1 MAWSAVASAVT
12 TIGKLLTDEA
22 VYLWGVEK
30 QVDRLQTKLKWM
42 QSLLLEA
49 DVKQHDD
56 ERIRLL
62 VAEIREL
69 AYDAEDVI
77 EDFALRIGSKKKAG
91 LSGCIKRSACLLKDG
106 WTLHETRSKIEEI
119 FEKILDLLGRL
130 QVYGVKGLRD
140 GDGSSSFIAKQEL
153 RRPYPH
159 IIDQNYVERNDGDI
173 EKLVSELVE
182 GTQFKVVSIWGMG
195 GLGKT
200 TLAKKLYHHSR
211 VTSRFEHRAFVF
223 VSQQFQTRKVWK
235 DILSDL
241 GKLGENDGKLTD
253 VALASKLFNLL
264 KDEKCLV
271 TLDDVW
277 SSEAWDRLKPA
288 FPVARGIH
296 SNSKIL
302 LTSRNKEI
310 VSQTDASVYLY
321 ELPILNDEESWELFQ
336 KIAFPSDSTD
346 KTVDGEIKE
355 FRQDKGKR
363 RADDTVD
370 GEIKELGQDKGRQCA
385 DDTVDD
391 KKKKLG
397 QDNGKRRVD
406 DTVDDKK
413 KELGK
418 DEGKQCADDKKK
430 ELGKVMVEQ
439 CGGLPLAII
448 LLGGILANKSSLDE
462 WQKVSENVKS
472 YLNRSKVQGQGTRE
486 VLALSYDD
494 LPAHLRSCFLYLS
507 HFPEDY
513 QIEAERLIQLWVA
526 EGIVSSTEEG
536 DGEWGVAEDVA
547 ENYLMELAE
556 RCMIQ
561 VRDRDVVTSKVET
574 IQMHDLIRDL
584 CLSKAKEENF
594 VFIVDESNA
603 FSLSTI
609 RKVRRVSMHE
619 LFETK
624 YIRCPNLRSLSFFNK
639 RHLREL
645 FEVETPSACTKSPF
659 SRLHCFWDILAAYI
673 SFLKARGFWVHIFIN
688 LKLIRV
694 LNYEG
699 RKTYADCKLIGDIGN
714 LIHLRFLSLV
724 GIVFRSTKLPSS
736 LGNLR
741 CLQTLDLQIR
751 EKDIHVPDVIWR
763 MEELRHLY
771 LPYCCDDKTKLRL
784 DTLRK
789 LLTLV
794 NFKTKNCYLKDLS
807 NMTKLRELLIQGPFE
822 IEDFNE
828 ELDNNPPIIRSK
840 YLHTLYIFSE
850 RIDIRHLTCLLSSC
864 VSICK
869 LTIRAVISK
878 LPEHLSSN
886 LAYIRLENCKLQE
899 DPMPTLEKLPNL
911 RFLKFVRKPFIGK
924 QMCCSAQG
932 FPKLES
938 LSLCDLK
945 MLEQWKVDKGAMP
958 CLRQLEIENCEK
970 LKMLPDELRF
980 ITTLQELETKKMP
993 KEFHDKVVQGGQDS
1007 DEVQDIWSY
1016 SRTYKRRYTTNSEG
1030 GDRSSIWI

>member
-119 FEKILDLLGRL
+119 FEKILDLIGRL

-211 VTSRFEHRAFVF
+211 VTSHFEHRAFVF

-235 DILSDL
+235 DIISDL
-241 GKLGENDGKLTD
+241 GELGENDGKLTD

-271 TLDDVW
+271 ILDDVW

-302 LTSRNKEI
+302 LTSRTETI
-310 VSQTDASVYLY
+310 VSHADAGVYSY
-321 ELPILNDEESWELFQ
+321 ELPILNPQESWELFE
-336 KIAFPSDSTD
+336 KIAFPPSDSTD
-346 KTVDGEIKE
+346 KTVYGEIKELRQDKGKRRADDTVDGEIKE
-355 FRQDKGKR
+355 LRQDKGKR

-370 GEIKELGQDKGRQCA
+370 GEIKELGQGKGKQCA
-385 DDTVDD
+385 DDTD
-391 KKKKLG
+391 
-397 QDNGKRRVD
+397 
-406 DTVDDKK
+406 
-413 KELGK
+413 
-418 DEGKQCADDKKK
+418 DDKKK

-439 CGGLPLAII
+439 CGGLPLAI
-448 LLGGILANKSSLDE
+448 LVLGGILATKSSLNE
-462 WQKVSENVKS
+462 WDRVSENVKS
-472 YLNRSKVQGQGTRE
+472 YLNRSKVQGQGTME

-547 ENYLMELAE
+547 EHYLTELAE

-624 YIRCPNLRSLSFFNK
+624 YIRCPNLRSLSFFNTS
-639 RHLREL
+639 EL
-645 FEVETPSACTKSPF
+645 EELYEVEIPSACVEGPF
-659 SRLHCFWDILAAYI
+659 SRLHCFWDILSTYI
-673 SFLKARGFWVHIFIN
+673 RFLKARGFWVHIFIN
-688 LKLIRV
+688 LKLLRV

-699 RKTYADCKLIGDIGN
+699 RKTYVDCKLIGDIGN
-714 LIHLRFLSLV
+714 LIHLRFLSLK
-724 GIVFRSTKLPSS
+724 GLKFTNSKLPSS

-741 CLQTLDLQIR
+741 CLQTLDLR
-751 EKDIHVPDVIWR
+751 LNEFCDIHVPDVIWR

-771 LPYCCDDKTKLRL
+771 LPIICDDTTKLRL
-784 DTLRK
+784 DTLGN

-794 NFKTKNCYLKDLS
+794 NFNTENCYMKDLS
-807 NMTKLRELLIQGPFE
+807 YMTKLRELLIRGAFK

-828 ELDNNPPIIRSK
+828 ELKIRSK
-840 YLHTLYIFSE
+840 HLHTLIISNWGE
-850 RIDIRHLTCLLSSC
+850 MIDPRSLTHLLSSC
-864 VSICK
+864 GSICK
-869 LTIRAVISK
+869 LLMDAKIRK
-878 LPEHLSSN
+878 LPEHHYLSSN
-886 LAYIRLENCKLQE
+886 LTYIYLRRCKLQE

-911 RFLKFVRKPFIGK
+911 RFLVFGDDSFNGER
-924 QMCCSAQG
+924 MCCSAKG

-938 LSLCDLK
+938 LSLTSLGK
-945 MLEQWKVDKGAMP
+945 LEQWKVDKGAMP
-958 CLRQLEIENCEK
+958 CLRRLMIGPCRKLE
-970 LKMLPDELRF
+970 MLPDELWF
-980 ITTLQELETKKMP
+980 ITTLQELEIRSMP
-993 KEFHDKVVQGGQDS
+993 LEFHDKVVQGGQDL
-1007 DEVQDIWSY
+1007 DGLQDISSY
-1016 SRTYKRRYTTNSEG
+1016 SRTYKRRYTTNSEVI
-1030 GDRSSIWI
+1030 SKSLL

>member
-1 MAWSAVASAVT
+1 MAWSAVASAGK

-30 QVDRLQTKLKWM
+30 QVDRLQSELKWM
-42 QSLLLEA
+42 QSSLLEA

-119 FEKILDLLGRL
+119 FEKILDLVRRL

-173 EKLVSELVE
+173 EKLVSKLVE
-182 GTQFKVVSIWGMG
+182 EGTPCMVVSINGIG

-211 VTSRFEHRAFVF
+211 VTSHFRHRAFVY
-223 VSQQFQTRKVWK
+223 VSQQFQTRRVWE
-235 DILSDL
+235 DILSGL
-241 GKLGENDGKLTD
+241 GNFGENDRKLNNE
-253 VALASKLFNLL
+253 ALASKLSDLL
-264 KDEKCLV
+264 KLEKCLV
-271 TLDDVW
+271 ILDDVW

-346 KTVDGEIKE
+346 
-355 FRQDKGKR
+355 
-363 RADDTVD
+363 
-370 GEIKELGQDKGRQCA
+370 
-385 DDTVDD
+385 
-391 KKKKLG
+391 
-397 QDNGKRRVD
+397 
-406 DTVDDKK
+406 
-413 KELGK
+413 
-418 DEGKQCADDKKK
+418 DEKKK
-430 ELGKVMVEQ
+430 ELGKVIVEQ
-439 CGGLPLAII
+439 CGGLPLAIVV
-448 LLGGILANKSSLDE
+448 LGGILATKSSLNE
-462 WQKVSENVKS
+462 WDRVSENVKS

-547 ENYLMELAE
+547 EHYLTELAE

-639 RHLREL
+639 RYLNEL
-645 FEVETPSACTKSPF
+645 FRLETPSACLEGGPF
-659 SRLHCFWDILAAYI
+659 SGLSCFWYIWAAYI
-673 SFLKARGFWVHIFIN
+673 SFLKARGFSVHIFIN
-688 LKLIRV
+688 LKLLRV

-751 EKDIHVPDVIWR
+751 VKDIHVPDVIWR

-822 IEDFNE
+822 IEDFNVE

-850 RIDIRHLTCLLSSC
+850 RIDIRHLTRLLSSC

-886 LAYIRLENCKLQE
+886 LAYINLERCMLQE

-924 QMCCSAQG
+924 QMCCSAKG

-938 LSLCDLK
+938 LSLCGLK
-945 MLEQWKVDKGAMP
+945 KLEQWKVDKGAMP
-958 CLRQLEIENCEK
+958 CLQRLEIEYCKILE
-970 LKMLPDELRF
+970 MLPDELRF
-980 ITTLQELETKKMP
+980 ITTLQELEIRSMP

-1007 DEVQDIWSY
+1007 DKVQNFPSY
-1016 SRTYKRRYTTNSEG
+1016 SRTYKRRYTTNSEVI
-1030 GDRSSIWI
+1030 SKSLL